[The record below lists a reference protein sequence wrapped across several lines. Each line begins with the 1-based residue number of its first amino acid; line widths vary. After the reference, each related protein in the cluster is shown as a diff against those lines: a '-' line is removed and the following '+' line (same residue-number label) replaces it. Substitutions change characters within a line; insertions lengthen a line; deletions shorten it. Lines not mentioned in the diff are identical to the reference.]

1 MPASV
6 IHLVLAVWC
15 SATPLATGLHAFALF
30 KGRVTF
36 TAPQS
41 WGVTEVPA
49 SDSFA
54 AILFCIPNP
63 VSEGTADAANVM
75 LVVRPAPTITSF
87 RAYTDSQFAQATG
100 RDIQLILTDTTEGDR
115 VRTIFWRGQQG
126 TTPYGIGDIFA
137 VRGGLAIQIRS
148 ALPFL
153 RGLPPDWLPRVSAE
167 LNAFLASVKVDGA
180 RVLSSVKTNPDSGR

>member
-15 SATPLATGLHAFALF
+15 SATPLATGSHAFALF

-36 TAPQS
+36 AAPQS

-75 LVVRPAPTITSF
+75 LVVRRAPTITSF

-137 VRGGLAIQIRS
+137 VSGGLAIQIRS

-167 LNAFLASVKVDGA
+167 LNGFLVSVKVDGA
-180 RVLSSVKTNPDSGR
+180 RLLSSVKTNPDSGR